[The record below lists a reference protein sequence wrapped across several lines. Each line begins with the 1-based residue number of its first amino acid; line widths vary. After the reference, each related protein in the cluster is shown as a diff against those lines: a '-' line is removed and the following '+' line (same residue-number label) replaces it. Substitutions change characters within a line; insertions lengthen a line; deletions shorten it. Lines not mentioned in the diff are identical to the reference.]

1 MSIDLGSVK
10 LPVSASSQ
18 IAVYNNSGLVYVKL
32 GTPSINYSRKAVA
45 LGDKVKLLAV
55 FKTAKI
61 QATYLLSNML
71 LINLTVFHL

>member
-1 MSIDLGSVK
+1 M
-10 LPVSASSQ
+10 
-18 IAVYNNSGLVYVKL
+18 KL

-45 LGDKVKLLAV
+45 LGDKSKLLAV

-61 QATYLLSNML
+61 QAAYLLSKTL